1 MQSSSILLIVA
12 LVILMVVVLGL
23 NFYFMSKKGPTI
35 EEIEKAAEAFSE
47 ADMMR
52 LYNGK
57 HAEYKKILADRK
69 ILALGYE
76 RHLITDEERRKDE
89 RKDLLKTAL
98 TLGYVKFDTVEVA
111 TPLVLADDGLHLFI
125 LDAYQQLEE
134 HLLFDNEKLSLAKL
148 EKYTGSVK
156 KDVHTP
162 EERLYTLSI
171 PTDSGM
177 FRINLSTASYPTA
190 EKLSSTLPKDRIAFY
205 AAGYYFLKMLGTQ
218 YPNLAL

>member
-52 LYNGK
+52 LYNK
-57 HAEYKKILADRK
+57 KNAEYKKILADRK

-111 TPLVLADDGLHLFI
+111 TPLVLADDGLHLFYI
-125 LDAYQQLEE
+125 RCLPT
-134 HLLFDNEKLSLAKL
+134 
-148 EKYTGSVK
+148 TGRTSA
-156 KDVHTP
+156 
-162 EERLYTLSI
+162 
-171 PTDSGM
+171 
-177 FRINLSTASYPTA
+177 FR
-190 EKLSSTLPKDRIAFY
+190 
-205 AAGYYFLKMLGTQ
+205 
-218 YPNLAL
+218 